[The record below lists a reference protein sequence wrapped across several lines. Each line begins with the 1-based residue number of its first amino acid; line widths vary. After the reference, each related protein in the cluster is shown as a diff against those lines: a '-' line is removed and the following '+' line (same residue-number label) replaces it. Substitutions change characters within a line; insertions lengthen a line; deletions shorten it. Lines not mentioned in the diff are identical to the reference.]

1 MNIVVSTK
9 STTTPVGTPD
19 ISQLAM
25 RMANG
30 FMNNFDANQD
40 GALSKDEF
48 IKGMTTKGIS
58 ADAATA
64 QYYKIDTKGSGQITK
79 QDLQSAIK
87 NGAFAGGA
95 RSGRGGGG
103 GTARVQAPAA
113 NDSDSDDA
121 IADAA
126 SAAAVTAPDAAVAN
140 MQVVEPTAATNE
152 HAAINAAAELEE
164 SGFGATATAP
174 AHEQLVYTASPGGS
188 SAPAQSAQ
196 HNVGNK
202 LDQWV

>member
-1 MNIVVSTK
+1 MNIAGSTK
-9 STTTPVGTPD
+9 STNTPVGTPD
-19 ISQLAM
+19 IAQLAM

-48 IKGMTTKGIS
+48 VKGMTTKGVT
-58 ADAATA
+58 ADAAA
-64 QYYKIDTKGSGQITK
+64 AVYFKIDTKGSGQITK

-103 GTARVQAPAA
+103 GARVQAPAA
-113 NDSDSDDA
+113 KDNDSDDA
-121 IADAA
+121 VANTAETT
-126 SAAAVTAPDAAVAN
+126 AVTAPQMA
-140 MQVVEPTAATNE
+140 E
-152 HAAINAAAELEE
+152 AINEVIEPATVSNEKETLNAA
-164 SGFGATATAP
+164 GAS
-174 AHEQLVYTASPGGS
+174 EQPMVYTASPNT
-188 SAPAQSAQ
+188 AAMQAQSASKKL
-196 HNVGNK
+196 GNK

>member
-1 MNIVVSTK
+1 MTMNIAASTK
-9 STTTPVGTPD
+9 STNAPVGTPD

-40 GALSKDEF
+40 GSLSKDEF
-48 IKGMTTKGIS
+48 VKGMTTKGIP

-64 QYYKIDTKGSGQITK
+64 QFYKIDTKGSGQITK

-103 GTARVQAPAA
+103 GGARVQAPAA
-113 NDSDSDDA
+113 DSAELS
-121 IADAA
+121 AA
-126 SAAAVTAPDAAVAN
+126 LQSAAATAAVSEPQLAVAVN
-140 MQVVEPTAATNE
+140 EVVEPATVSIE
-152 HAAINAAAELEE
+152 KELINAADEDEELTD
-164 SGFGATATAP
+164 SGDD
-174 AHEQLVYTASPGGS
+174 EQPLVYTASPN
-188 SAPAQSAQ
+188 SAAMQAQSASSKL
-196 HNVGNK
+196 GNN
-202 LDQWV
+202 LDKWV

>member
-1 MNIVVSTK
+1 MNFAVSAR

-25 RMANG
+25 RLANG
-30 FMNNFDANQD
+30 FMNTFDANQD

-48 IKGMTTKGIS
+48 VKGMTSKGVS
-58 ADAATA
+58 AEAAVA
-64 QYYKIDTKGSGQITK
+64 QFFKIDTKGSGQITK

-103 GTARVQAPAA
+103 GAPRVQAPAA
-113 NDSDSDDA
+113 NASNSDDA

-126 SAAAVTAPDAAVAN
+126 SAAAVTAPDAAVAT
-140 MQVVEPTAATNE
+140 MQVMEPSSATNE
-152 HAAINAAAELEE
+152 RTAIQAETQIEEQGFAADE
-164 SGFGATATAP
+164 SGN
-174 AHEQLVYTASPGGS
+174 EQLVYTASPGGS
-188 SAPAQSAQ
+188 SAPAQSTQ
-196 HNVGNK
+196 DNLGNN

>member
-1 MNIVVSTK
+1 MNIAASTK
-9 STTTPVGTPD
+9 STNTPVGTPD

-40 GALSKDEF
+40 GSLSKDEF
-48 IKGMTTKGIS
+48 VKGMTTKGIP

-64 QYYKIDTKGSGQITK
+64 QFYKIDTKGSGQITK

-95 RSGRGGGG
+95 RSGRGGGAG
-103 GTARVQAPAA
+103 GARVQAPAA
-113 NDSDSDDA
+113 DSAELS
-121 IADAA
+121 AA
-126 SAAAVTAPDAAVAN
+126 LQSAAATAAVS
-140 MQVVEPTAATNE
+140 EPQLAVAVNEVTEPATVSIEKETIKAADEDEDVTD
-152 HAAINAAAELEE
+152 
-164 SGFGATATAP
+164 SGDD
-174 AHEQLVYTASPGGS
+174 EQPLVYTASPN
-188 SAPAQSAQ
+188 SAAMQAQSAAN
-196 HNVGNK
+196 NVGRN

>member
-1 MNIVVSTK
+1 MNIAASTK
-9 STTTPVGTPD
+9 STNTPVGTPD

-79 QDLQSAIK
+79 QDLQAAIK

-103 GTARVQAPAA
+103 GGARVQAPAA
-113 NDSDSDDA
+113 NDNDSDE
-121 IADAA
+121 
-126 SAAAVTAPDAAVAN
+126 AVAN
-140 MQVVEPTAATNE
+140 
-152 HAAINAAAELEE
+152 
-164 SGFGATATAP
+164 TATTTTVNAP
-174 AHEQLVYTASPGGS
+174 QMAVAVNEVLEPASVRDEKDVVHADQDAEDVASTRDSQKPLFYSAAPNNPAAQL
-188 SAPAQSAQ
+188 QSAS
-196 HNVGNK
+196 NKLGNK

>member
-1 MNIVVSTK
+1 
-9 STTTPVGTPD
+9 
-19 ISQLAM
+19 M

-48 IKGMTTKGIS
+48 VKGMTTKGVT
-58 ADAATA
+58 ADAAA
-64 QYYKIDTKGSGQITK
+64 AVYFKIDTKGSGQITK

-103 GTARVQAPAA
+103 GARVQAPAA
-113 NDSDSDDA
+113 KDNDSDDA
-121 IADAA
+121 
-126 SAAAVTAPDAAVAN
+126 VAN
-140 MQVVEPTAATNE
+140 AAETTTVNAPQMTVAINEVIEPATVSNE
-152 HAAINAAAELEE
+152 KETLNAAAADEDVTGTGSSEK
-164 SGFGATATAP
+164 T
-174 AHEQLVYTASPGGS
+174 LVYSASPNT
-188 SAPAQSAQ
+188 AAMQAQSASKKL
-196 HNVGNK
+196 GNK

>member
-1 MNIVVSTK
+1 MTMNIAASSRSTE
-9 STTTPVGTPD
+9 TPVGTPD

-40 GALSKDEF
+40 GSLSKDEF

-64 QYYKIDTKGSGQITK
+64 QFYKIDTKGSGQITK

-103 GTARVQAPAA
+103 GGARVQAPAA
-113 NDSDSDDA
+113 DSAELS
-121 IADAA
+121 AA
-126 SAAAVTAPDAAVAN
+126 LENAAATAAVTEPQLAVAVN
-140 MQVVEPTAATNE
+140 EVGEPATVSIE
-152 HAAINAAAELEE
+152 KEPINAADEDEE
-164 SGFGATATAP
+164 VSYSSAD
-174 AHEQLVYTASPGGS
+174 EQPLVYSASPNS
-188 SAPAQSAQ
+188 VALQAQSAASKL
-196 HNVGNK
+196 GNN

>member
-1 MNIVVSTK
+1 MNIAASTK
-9 STTTPVGTPD
+9 STNTPVGTPD

-40 GALSKDEF
+40 GTLSKDEF

-64 QYYKIDTKGSGQITK
+64 QFYKIDTKGSGQITK

-87 NGAFAGGA
+87 SGAFAGGA

-103 GTARVQAPAA
+103 GGARVQAPAA
-113 NDSDSDDA
+113 DSAELS
-121 IADAA
+121 AA
-126 SAAAVTAPDAAVAN
+126 LQSAAATAAVSEPQLAVAVN
-140 MQVVEPTAATNE
+140 EVVEPATISIE
-152 HAAINAAAELEE
+152 KEPINAADEDEDVTD
-164 SGFGATATAP
+164 SGDD
-174 AHEQLVYTASPGGS
+174 EQPLVYSASPNN
-188 SAPAQSAQ
+188 ATMQAQSASSKL
-196 HNVGNK
+196 GNN
-202 LDQWV
+202 LDKWV

>member
-1 MNIVVSTK
+1 MNIAASTK
-9 STTTPVGTPD
+9 STNTPVGTPD
-19 ISQLAM
+19 ITQLAM

-40 GALSKDEF
+40 GSLSKDEF

-87 NGAFAGGA
+87 SGAFAGGA

-103 GTARVQAPAA
+103 GGGRVQAQAPAV
-113 NDSDSDDA
+113 DSA
-121 IADAA
+121 EL
-126 SAAAVTAPDAAVAN
+126 SAAI
-140 MQVVEPTAATNE
+140 E
-152 HAAINAAAELEE
+152 NAAATAAVSEPLLAVAVNEVLEPASVRDE
-164 SGFGATATAP
+164 KDVVHAALDAEDVASTRDSQKPLFYSAAP
-174 AHEQLVYTASPGGS
+174 N
-188 SAPAQSAQ
+188 SAAMQAQSAAN
-196 HNVGNK
+196 NVGRN

>member
-1 MNIVVSTK
+1 MNIAGSTK
-9 STTTPVGTPD
+9 STNTPVGTPD

-25 RMANG
+25 RLANG

-64 QYYKIDTKGSGQITK
+64 QFYKIDTKGSGQITK

-103 GTARVQAPAA
+103 GGARVQAPAA
-113 NDSDSDDA
+113 NDNDSDDA
-121 IADAA
+121 VANTASTTAVNAPQMAVAVNEVIEPASVSNEKDAVNA
-126 SAAAVTAPDAAVAN
+126 AQDEANVASTGDSRKPQLYSAAPNNPAA
-140 MQVVEPTAATNE
+140 
-152 HAAINAAAELEE
+152 
-164 SGFGATATAP
+164 
-174 AHEQLVYTASPGGS
+174 QL
-188 SAPAQSAQ
+188 QSAS
-196 HNVGNK
+196 NKLGNN